1 VNFREQQSLIIQFI
15 TDNYKNYLPSSL
27 SEPEITTE
35 FLDFDKFKGDFT
47 LFIDFARIDFP
58 QSNYKDDCEDIEHLA
73 LTVYL
78 VHRNNKSE
86 ILQANNLDSA
96 YALYTMIKD
105 KPSLGVAENTI
116 IESIDFFN
124 YAEGNKYLVVSEI
137 VLSLDI
143 GL

>member
-1 VNFREQQSLIIQFI
+1 VNFKKQQSLIIQFI
-15 TDNYKNYLPSSL
+15 SDNYKNYLPSQI

-47 LFIDFARIDFP
+47 VFIDFARIDFR
-58 QSNYKDDCEDIEHLA
+58 QSNYNDDCGDIEHLA
-73 LTVYL
+73 LTIYL

-96 YALYTMIKD
+96 YALYTMIKNR
-105 KPSLGVAENTI
+105 PGLGVAENTV
-116 IESIDFFN
+116 IESIDFYN

-137 VLSLDI
+137 TLSLDI